1 MIRRPIK
8 VVLRTL
14 NTLVKSP
21 NSFGDWSPEDP
32 GTDVIT
38 RGHNSWMTDRKFLQE
53 TNFDD
58 DIDFDSESEHR
69 QTKRYSYRR

>member
-14 NTLVKSP
+14 NTLVNNPHRKSVTEV
-21 NSFGDWSPEDP
+21 SP
-32 GTDVIT
+32 
-38 RGHNSWMTDRKFLQE
+38 MTDRKFLQE

-58 DIDFDSESEHR
+58 DIDFDSESEDR
-69 QTKRYSYRR
+69 QNDMEASSPTTGTTKRERKR